1 MLCGIFYSIYSR
13 FLNRIIFGTE
23 RNLYNNLAFIYQ
35 ELETYHDKPINV
47 TGLDSVLAKIFFF
60 IQLKFNSI
68 FYFLQCKVDEKVTY

>member
-47 TGLDSVLAKIFFF
+47 TGLDSVLAKIFFLYSIK
-60 IQLKFNSI
+60 IQFN
-68 FYFLQCKVDEKVTY
+68 FLFPSMQG